1 MVDTGI
7 RVRRVQRSS
16 YGVMLSVSLC
26 LGIVALVLGADFYL
40 NLMPSSVIL
49 SPLLFC
55 FAGVVILGNIVV
67 PILQELKAG
76 QIVREDGPK
85 AHLQKTGT
93 PTMGGIMV
101 IPVGVVTALM
111 LSGFNS
117 EVVAASLVTLAY
129 STIGWLD
136 DLKIIRYD
144 SNKGISPLTK
154 LLLQALPA
162 LGFCGWLSWMHPIDA
177 LTSVALPLHLVL
189 PLGALF
195 FPLAIFVFL
204 GSSNATNVTDGL
216 DGLAAGTGAIAL
228 AGLALLIGD
237 DHTALVTFLAC
248 MSGSF
253 LGFLW
258 HNRYPAKVFM
268 GNTGSLGLGGALA
281 AAAILGNMLWGL
293 AIVGGIFVWES
304 ISVIAQVGYFKYTK
318 RNTGI
323 GQRLFKMAPYHHHL
337 ELSGWREIQV
347 VGAFY
352 ITGMILAVVAIAL
365 KLL

>member
-7 RVRRVQRSS
+7 RVRRVQRS
-16 YGVMLSVSLC
+16 YGVMLSVYLC
-26 LGIVALVLGADFYL
+26 LGIVALVFGADFYL
-40 NLMPSSVIL
+40 NLASSSDIL

-55 FAGVVILGNIVV
+55 FAGVAVLGNIVV
-67 PILQELKAG
+67 PILQDLKAG
-76 QIVREDGPK
+76 QVVREDGPK

-101 IPVGVVTALM
+101 IPVGIITALM
-111 LSGFNS
+111 LTGFNS
-117 EVVAASLVTLAY
+117 EVVAVSLVTLAY
-129 STIGWLD
+129 SAIGWLD
-136 DLKIIRYD
+136 DLKILRYE

-154 LLLQALPA
+154 LVLQAFPA
-162 LGFCGWLSWMHPIDA
+162 LCFCAWLSWMHPID
-177 LTSVALPLHLVL
+177 LTSVALPLHLAL
-189 PLGALF
+189 PLGVLF

-228 AGLALLIGD
+228 VSMALLLGD
-237 DHTALVTFLAC
+237 EHAALVTFLAC

-253 LGFLW
+253 LGFLA

-337 ELSGWREIQV
+337 ELSGWRETQV
-347 VGAFY
+347 VGTFY
-352 ITGMILAVVAIAL
+352 ITGMVLAVVAIAL